1 MLSSKLLV
9 IILISRI
16 LIINPVNTDIWN
28 EVTLSTVKK
37 VICSDTEVIVKNLYK
52 GPHAI
57 EYEYDR
63 EIVAPYVIE
72 EVIKANKEGFN
83 AIIINCFDDPGLEA
97 AREISDVL
105 VLGIGETSII
115 VSLTLGYKIAII
127 STGKHSNLVY
137 YKKTIALGIKDRIAY
152 TSGID
157 INVLDIRKNIDK
169 VKQMLL
175 NEIKKAISD
184 YGAEVIVLGC
194 SGLIG
199 LSEELSKIVHV
210 PIIDP
215 TLITIK
221 TAEALIKLSI
231 KHNKILGDINFKH

>member
-1 MLSSKLLV
+1 LLV
-9 IILISRI
+9 IILASRI

-28 EVTLSTVKK
+28 EITLSTVKK
-37 VICSDTEVIVKNLYK
+37 VICPDTEVIVRNLYE
-52 GPHAI
+52 GPQSI

-63 EIVAPYVIE
+63 DIATPYVIE

-83 AIIINCFDDPGLEA
+83 AIIINCFDDPGVEA
-97 AREISDVL
+97 AREISNVL

-115 VSLTLGYKIAII
+115 VSLTLGYRIAII
-127 STGKHSNLVY
+127 SIGKHSNSVY
-137 YKKTIALGIKDRIAY
+137 YKKAITLGIKDRIAY
-152 TSGID
+152 VSGID
-157 INVLDIRKNIDK
+157 INILDIRKNVDK

-175 NEIKKAISD
+175 NEIEKAISD

-199 LSEELSKIVHV
+199 LAEELSRIVCV

-221 TAEALIKLSI
+221 IAEALIKLSI
-231 KHNKILGDINFKH
+231 KHNKILGNINFNY